1 MNLQSQRS
9 EAIRRYGNWHAIFSG
24 INDHIAQEIS
34 ARGDVNV
41 SGWIGMADEV
51 TYHGKELI
59 VQGSNVALAEQMN
72 MVVTQGDYPVT
83 AGEALLDWLALDE
96 YGFSIGDEIEVLF
109 PDGQARQYT
118 ITGTFGDYSTLKGS
132 DAHGLQLS
140 TEGMRALSGKFRKN
154 TD

>member
-41 SGWIGMADEV
+41 SGWLGMADEI

-83 AGEALLDWLALDE
+83 GGRLCLIGWPLTNMAFLL
-96 YGFSIGDEIEVLF
+96 
-109 PDGQARQYT
+109 
-118 ITGTFGDYSTLKGS
+118 
-132 DAHGLQLS
+132 
-140 TEGMRALSGKFRKN
+140 GMR
-154 TD
+154 